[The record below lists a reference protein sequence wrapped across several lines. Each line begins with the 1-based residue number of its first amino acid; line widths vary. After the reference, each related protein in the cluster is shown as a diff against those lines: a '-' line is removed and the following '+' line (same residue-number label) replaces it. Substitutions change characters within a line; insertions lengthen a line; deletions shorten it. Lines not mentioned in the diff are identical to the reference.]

1 MWYHDYSGLFYTR
14 GDIMRYV
21 KAEHLQKGMVLVY
34 TLYDNNEKVLLKA
47 NRKLTQNYINRIQ
60 QMDIMGLYVFEDDE
74 ITEHTPIV
82 SEQTRLKA
90 IKSLKRLNIDDCIYV
105 ANNIVEEIRES
116 ESMIV
121 ETINLSTYDN
131 YTYTHSVNVDILA
144 VVLGVACGLRD
155 DELRKLSQ
163 AALLHD
169 IGKTCVPIEI
179 LNKPG
184 PLTEEEFAEVKKH
197 PHYGYNMLKDNYD
210 VSSVTRNAIL
220 SHHEN
225 EDGSG
230 YPRAL
235 TSEHIHL
242 FAKIIHIADVYDA
255 LVTKRVYKDAM
266 NPADALEYLMGNAE
280 RLFDKELVA
289 TFMDYIAPY
298 PLGVQV
304 ELSTGQKALVVKN
317 NRAMLSRPIVRLD
330 GGALV
335 DLMEHLDI
343 TIIKLLTNLND

>member
-1 MWYHDYSGLFYTR
+1 
-14 GDIMRYV
+14 MRYV
-21 KAEHLQKGMVLVY
+21 KTEHLEKGMVLVY

-60 QMDIMGLYVFEDDE
+60 QMEIMGLYVFEDDE
-74 ITEHTPIV
+74 ITTHTPTV

-90 IKSLKRLNIDDCIYV
+90 IKSLKRLNIDDCIYI

-116 ESMIV
+116 DSMIV

-131 YTYTHSVNVDILA
+131 YTYTHSVNVDILS
-144 VVLGVACGLRD
+144 VILGVACGLRD
-155 DELRKLSQ
+155 DELKKLSQ

-184 PLTEEEFAEVKKH
+184 KLTDEEFAEIKNH
-197 PHYGYNMLKDNYD
+197 PRYGYNMLKDNHD
-210 VSSVTRNAIL
+210 ISSVTRNAIL

-235 TSEHIHL
+235 ISDKIHL

-255 LVTKRVYKDAM
+255 LTTKRVYKDAM
-266 NPADALEYLMGNAE
+266 NPADALEYLMANAE
-280 RLFDKELVA
+280 KLFDKELL
-289 TFMDYIAPY
+289 TIFMEYIAPY

-304 ELSTGQKALVVKN
+304 ELSTGQKAIVVKN
-317 NRAMLSRPIVRLD
+317 NRSMLSRPVVRLD

-335 DLMEHLDI
+335 NLLENLDI
-343 TIIKLLTNLND
+343 TIVKLLTDLNS

>member
-1 MWYHDYSGLFYTR
+1 
-14 GDIMRYV
+14 MRYV
-21 KAEHLQKGMVLVY
+21 KAEHLESGMVLVY

-90 IKSLKRLNIDDCIYV
+90 IKSLKRLNIDDCIYI

-131 YTYTHSVNVDILA
+131 YTYTHSVNVDILS

-184 PLTEEEFAEVKKH
+184 RLTDEEFDEIKKH
-197 PHYGYNMLKDNYD
+197 PRYGYNMLKDNYD

-230 YPRAL
+230 YPRNL
-235 TSEHIHL
+235 TSENIHL

-255 LVTKRVYKDAM
+255 LTTKRVYKDAM
-266 NPADALEYLMGNAE
+266 NPADALEYLMGNVE

-289 TFMDYIAPY
+289 TFIDYIAPY

-330 GGALV
+330 GGALI
-335 DLMEHLDI
+335 DLMDHLDI
-343 TIIKLLTNLND
+343 TIVKLLTNLND

>member
-1 MWYHDYSGLFYTR
+1 
-14 GDIMRYV
+14 MRYV
-21 KAEHLQKGMVLVY
+21 KSEHLESGMVLVY

-60 QMDIMGLYVFEDDE
+60 QMEIAGLYVFEDDE
-74 ITEHTPIV
+74 ITDHTPIV

-90 IKSLKRLNIDDCIYV
+90 IKSLKRLNIDDCIFV

-131 YTYTHSVNVDILA
+131 YTYTHSVNVDILS
-144 VVLGVACGLRD
+144 VIIGVACGLRD
-155 DELRKLSQ
+155 DDLRKLSQ
-163 AALLHD
+163 AALMHD

-179 LNKPG
+179 INKPG
-184 PLTEEEFAEVKKH
+184 RLTDEEFAEVKKH
-197 PHYGYNMLKDNYD
+197 PYYGYNMLRDNYD
-210 VSSVTRNAIL
+210 VSSVSRNAIL

-230 YPRAL
+230 YPRGL
-235 TSEHIHL
+235 NSEKIHQ

-255 LVTKRVYKDAM
+255 LTTKRSYKDAM
-266 NPADALEYLMGNAE
+266 NPADAMEYLMANAD
-280 RLFDKELVA
+280 RMFDRELV
-289 TFMDYIAPY
+289 TIFMEYVAPY

-317 NRAMLSRPIVRLD
+317 NRLMLSRPVLRLD
-330 GGALV
+330 GGATV
-335 DLMEHLDI
+335 DLIDRLDI
-343 TIIKLLTNLND
+343 TITKILTELTM

>member
-1 MWYHDYSGLFYTR
+1 
-14 GDIMRYV
+14 MRYV
-21 KAEHLQKGMVLVY
+21 KAEHLEKGMVLVY
-34 TLYDNNEKVLLKA
+34 TLYDNNEKILLKA

-60 QMDIMGLYVFEDDE
+60 QLDIMGLYVFEDDE
-74 ITEHTPIV
+74 ICEHTPTV

-90 IKSLKRLNIDDCIYV
+90 IKSLKRLNIDDCIYI

-121 ETINLSTYDN
+121 ETINLSSYDN
-131 YTYTHSVNVDILA
+131 YTYTHSVNVDILS
-144 VVLGVACGLRD
+144 VILGVACGLRD
-155 DELRKLSQ
+155 DELRRLSQ

-184 PLTEEEFAEVKKH
+184 KLTEEEFAEVKKH
-197 PHYGYNMLKDNYD
+197 PQYGYNMLKDNYD

-230 YPRAL
+230 YPRNL

-255 LVTKRVYKDAM
+255 LTTKRVYKDAM

-280 RLFDKELVA
+280 RMFDKELV
-289 TFMDYIAPY
+289 TIFMDYIAPY

-304 ELSTGQKALVVKN
+304 ELSTGQKGLVVKN
-317 NRAMLSRPIVRLD
+317 NRKMLSRPIVRLE

-343 TIIKLLTNLND
+343 TIVKLLTNLNA

>member
-1 MWYHDYSGLFYTR
+1 
-14 GDIMRYV
+14 MRYV
-21 KAEHLQKGMVLVY
+21 RTEHLEKGMVIVN
-34 TLYDNNEKVLLKA
+34 TLYDSNDKVLLKA
-47 NRKLTQNYINRIQ
+47 NRRLTQNYINRIQ
-60 QMDIMGLYVFEDDE
+60 QLEIVGLYVFEDDE
-74 ITEHTPIV
+74 IEEHTPII

-90 IKSLKRLNIDDCIYV
+90 IKSLKRLNIDDCIYI

-131 YTYTHSVNVDILA
+131 YTYSHSVNVDILA
-144 VVLGVACGLRD
+144 VILGVACGLRD
-155 DELRKLSQ
+155 DELKKLSQ

-179 LNKPG
+179 INKPG
-184 PLTEEEFAEVKKH
+184 RLTDEEYEEVKQH
-197 PHYGYNMLKDNYD
+197 PRYGYNMLRDNYE
-210 VSSVTRNAIL
+210 VSSVARNAIL

-230 YPRAL
+230 YPRGL
-235 TSEHIHL
+235 TSEKIHL

-255 LVTKRVYKDAM
+255 LTTKRVYKDAM

-280 RLFDKELVA
+280 RMFDKDLVA
-289 TFMDYIAPY
+289 TFMEYVAPY

-304 ELSTGQKALVVKN
+304 ELSTGQKALVVRN
-317 NRAMLSRPIVRLD
+317 NRSMLSRPMVRLD
-330 GGALV
+330 GGATIDLV
-335 DLMEHLDI
+335 ERLDI
-343 TIIKLLTNLND
+343 TITKILTDLNM

>member
-1 MWYHDYSGLFYTR
+1 
-14 GDIMRYV
+14 MRYV
-21 KAEHLQKGMVLVY
+21 RAEHLEKGMVLVY
-34 TLYDNNEKVLLKA
+34 TLYDNNEKILLKA

-60 QMDIMGLYVFEDDE
+60 QLDIMGVYVFEDDDVE
-74 ITEHTPIV
+74 EHKSIV
-82 SEQTRLKA
+82 SEQTRLRA
-90 IKSLKRLNIDDCIYV
+90 IQSLKRLNIDDCIFV
-105 ANNIVEEIRES
+105 ANSIVEEIRES

-131 YTYTHSVNVDILA
+131 YTYTHSVNVNILS
-144 VVLGVACGLRD
+144 VILGVACGLRD
-155 DELRKLSQ
+155 DELKKLSQ

-179 LNKPG
+179 INKPG
-184 PLTEEEFAEVKKH
+184 RLTEEEYAEVKKH
-197 PHYGYNMLKDNYD
+197 PMYGYNMLRDNYD
-210 VSSVTRNAIL
+210 ISSVARNAIL

-235 TSEHIHL
+235 TGDKIHL
-242 FAKIIHIADVYDA
+242 FAKIIHVADVYDA
-255 LVTKRVYKDAM
+255 LTTKRVYKVAM

-280 RLFDKELVA
+280 RMFDKELVT
-289 TFMDYIAPY
+289 TFLEYVAPY

-304 ELSTGQKALVVKN
+304 ELSNGQKALVVKN
-317 NRAMLSRPIVRLD
+317 NRSMLSRPVVRLNS
-330 GGALV
+330 GARV

-343 TIIKLLTNLND
+343 TIVKMLTDFN

>member
-1 MWYHDYSGLFYTR
+1 
-14 GDIMRYV
+14 MRYV
-21 KAEHLQKGMVLVY
+21 KAEHLEKGMVLVY

-90 IKSLKRLNIDDCIYV
+90 IKSLKKLNIDDCIYI

-116 ESMIV
+116 ESMVV
-121 ETINLSTYDN
+121 ETINLSSYDN
-131 YTYTHSVNVDILA
+131 YTYTHSINVDILA

-179 LNKPG
+179 LNKPDE
-184 PLTEEEFAEVKKH
+184 LDEYEWEEMKKH
-197 PHYGYNMLKDNYD
+197 PRYGYNMLKDNYD

-230 YPRAL
+230 YPRGL
-235 TSEHIHL
+235 TSENIHM

-280 RLFDKELVA
+280 RLFDKELVT

-304 ELSTGQKALVVKN
+304 ELSTGKKGLVVKN
-317 NRAMLSRPIVRLD
+317 NRAMLSRPIVRLES
-330 GGALV
+330 GTLV
-335 DLMEHLDI
+335 DLMEQLDV
-343 TIIKLLTNLND
+343 TIVKLLTNLND

>member
-1 MWYHDYSGLFYTR
+1 
-14 GDIMRYV
+14 MRYV
-21 KAEHLQKGMVLVY
+21 KAEHLEKGMVLVY

-90 IKSLKRLNIDDCIYV
+90 IKSLKKLNIDDCIYI

-131 YTYTHSVNVDILA
+131 YTYTHSVNVDILS

-184 PLTEEEFAEVKKH
+184 KLTDEEFEEIKKH

-210 VSSVTRNAIL
+210 VSSVTRIAIL

-230 YPRAL
+230 YPRSL

-255 LVTKRVYKDAM
+255 LTTKRVYKDAM
-266 NPADALEYLMGNAE
+266 NPADALEYLMGNSE

-289 TFMDYIAPY
+289 TFLDYIAPY

-304 ELSTGQKALVVKN
+304 ELSTGQKGLVVKN

-330 GGALV
+330 SGTLI
-335 DLMEHLDI
+335 DLMEQLDV
-343 TIIKLLTNLND
+343 TIVKLLTNLND

>member
-1 MWYHDYSGLFYTR
+1 
-14 GDIMRYV
+14 MRYV
-21 KAEHLQKGMVLVY
+21 KAEHLEKGMVLVY
-34 TLYDNNEKVLLKA
+34 TLYDSNEKVLLKA

-179 LNKPG
+179 LNKPA
-184 PLTEEEFAEVKKH
+184 PLTEEEWEEMKKH
-197 PHYGYNMLKDNYD
+197 PLYGYNMLKDNYD

-225 EDGSG
+225 VDGSG
-230 YPRAL
+230 YPRHL
-235 TSEHIHL
+235 TAENIHL

-255 LVTKRVYKDAM
+255 LITKRIYKDAM

-280 RLFDKELVA
+280 HLFDKELVA
-289 TFMDYIAPY
+289 IFMDYIAPY

-304 ELSTGQKALVVKN
+304 ELSTGQTALVVKN

-330 GGALV
+330 GGALI
-335 DLMEHLDI
+335 DLMERLDI
-343 TIIKLLTNLND
+343 TIVKLLTNLND

>member
-1 MWYHDYSGLFYTR
+1 
-14 GDIMRYV
+14 MRYV
-21 KAEHLQKGMVLVY
+21 KTEHLEKGMVLVY
-34 TLYDNNEKVLLKA
+34 SLYDNNEKVLLKA

-74 ITEHTPIV
+74 ITTHTPTV

-90 IKSLKRLNIDDCIYV
+90 IKSLKRLNIDDCIFI

-131 YTYTHSVNVDILA
+131 YTYTHSVNVDILS
-144 VVLGVACGLRD
+144 VILGVACGLTD
-155 DELRKLSQ
+155 DELKKLSQ

-184 PLTEEEFAEVKKH
+184 KLNEEEWEEMRKH
-197 PHYGYNMLKDNYD
+197 PRYGYNMLKDNHD

-235 TSEHIHL
+235 TSDKIHL

-255 LVTKRVYKDAM
+255 LTTKRIYKDAM
-266 NPADALEYLMGNAE
+266 NPADALEYLMANAE
-280 RLFDKELVA
+280 RLFDKELL
-289 TFMDYIAPY
+289 TIFMEYIAPY

-304 ELSTGQKALVVKN
+304 ELSTGQKAIVVKN
-317 NRAMLSRPIVRLD
+317 NRAMLSRPVVRLE

-335 DLMEHLDI
+335 NLLEHLDI
-343 TIIKLLTNLND
+343 TIVKLLTDLVS

>member
-1 MWYHDYSGLFYTR
+1 
-14 GDIMRYV
+14 MRYV
-21 KAEHLQKGMVLVY
+21 KAEHLEKGMVLVY
-34 TLYDNNEKVLLKA
+34 TLYDNNEKILLKA

-60 QMDIMGLYVFEDDE
+60 QLDIMGLYVFEDDE
-74 ITEHTPIV
+74 ICEHTSTV

-90 IKSLKRLNIDDCIYV
+90 IKSLKRLNIDDCIYI

-121 ETINLSTYDN
+121 ETINLSSYDN
-131 YTYTHSVNVDILA
+131 YTYTHSVNVDILS
-144 VVLGVACGLRD
+144 VILGVACGLRD
-155 DELRKLSQ
+155 DELRRLSQ

-184 PLTEEEFAEVKKH
+184 ILTEEEFAEVKKH
-197 PHYGYNMLKDNYD
+197 PQYGYNMLKDNYD

-230 YPRAL
+230 YPRNL

-255 LVTKRVYKDAM
+255 LTTKRVYKDAM

-280 RLFDKELVA
+280 RMFDKELV
-289 TFMDYIAPY
+289 TIFMDYIAPY

-304 ELSTGQKALVVKN
+304 ELSTGQKGLVVKN
-317 NRAMLSRPIVRLD
+317 NRKMLSRPIVRLE

-343 TIIKLLTNLND
+343 TIVKLLTNLNA

>member
-1 MWYHDYSGLFYTR
+1 
-14 GDIMRYV
+14 MRYV
-21 KAEHLQKGMVLVY
+21 KAEHLEKGMVLVY

-60 QMDIMGLYVFEDDE
+60 QLDILGLYVFEDDE
-74 ITEHTPIV
+74 ICEHTPTV

-90 IKSLKRLNIDDCIYV
+90 IKSLKRLNIDDCIFI

-131 YTYTHSVNVDILA
+131 YTYTHSVNVDILS
-144 VVLGVACGLRD
+144 VILGVACGLRD

-184 PLTEEEFAEVKKH
+184 KLTDEEFAEVKKH
-197 PHYGYNMLKDNYD
+197 PQYGYNMLKDNYD

-230 YPRAL
+230 YPRNL
-235 TSEHIHL
+235 TSEQIHL

-255 LVTKRVYKDAM
+255 LTTKRVYKDAM

-280 RLFDKELVA
+280 RMFDKELV
-289 TFMDYIAPY
+289 TIFMDYIAPY

-304 ELSTGQKALVVKN
+304 ELSTGQKGLVVKN
-317 NRAMLSRPIVRLD
+317 NRKMLSRPIVRLD

-343 TIIKLLTNLND
+343 TIIKLLTDLNA

>member
-1 MWYHDYSGLFYTR
+1 
-14 GDIMRYV
+14 MRYV
-21 KAEHLQKGMVLVY
+21 RTEHLDKGMVLVY
-34 TLYDNNEKVLLKA
+34 TLYDNNEKILLKA

-60 QMDIMGLYVFEDDE
+60 QLDIMGLYVFEDDE
-74 ITEHTPIV
+74 IEDHTPIV

-90 IKSLKRLNIDDCIYV
+90 IKSLKRLNIDDCIFI

-116 ESMIV
+116 DSMVV

-131 YTYTHSVNVDILA
+131 YTYSHSVNVDILS
-144 VVLGVACGLRD
+144 VILGVACGLRD
-155 DELRKLSQ
+155 DDLKKLSQ

-184 PLTEEEFAEVKKH
+184 KLTEEEYTEIKNH
-197 PHYGYNMLKDNYD
+197 PRYGYNMLRDNYE
-210 VSSVTRNAIL
+210 VSSVARNAIL

-230 YPRAL
+230 YPRGL
-235 TSEHIHL
+235 TSEKIHL

-280 RLFDKELVA
+280 RLFDKELVSI
-289 TFMDYIAPY
+289 FMEYVAPY

-304 ELSTGQKALVVKN
+304 ELSTGQKAIVVKN
-317 NRAMLSRPIVRLD
+317 NRNMLSRPVVRLD
-330 GGALV
+330 GGASI
-335 DLMEHLDI
+335 DLLERLDI
-343 TIIKLLTNLND
+343 TITKLLTNLND

>member
-1 MWYHDYSGLFYTR
+1 
-14 GDIMRYV
+14 MRYV
-21 KAEHLQKGMVLVY
+21 KAEHLEKGMVLVY
-34 TLYDNNEKVLLKA
+34 TLYDNNEKILLKA

-60 QMDIMGLYVFEDDE
+60 QLDIMGLYVFEDDE
-74 ITEHTPIV
+74 ICEHTPTV

-90 IKSLKRLNIDDCIYV
+90 IKSLKRLNIDDCIYI

-121 ETINLSTYDN
+121 ETINLSSYDN
-131 YTYTHSVNVDILA
+131 YTYTHSVNVDILS
-144 VVLGVACGLRD
+144 VILGVACGLRD
-155 DELRKLSQ
+155 DELRRLSQ

-184 PLTEEEFAEVKKH
+184 ILTEEEFAEVKKH
-197 PHYGYNMLKDNYD
+197 PQYGYNMLKDNYD

-230 YPRAL
+230 YPRNL

-255 LVTKRVYKDAM
+255 LTTKRVYKDAM

-280 RLFDKELVA
+280 RMFDKELV
-289 TFMDYIAPY
+289 TIFMDYIAPY

-304 ELSTGQKALVVKN
+304 ELSTGQTALVVKN
-317 NRAMLSRPIVRLD
+317 NRKMLSRPIVRLD
-330 GGALV
+330 GGALI
-335 DLMEHLDI
+335 DLMERLDI
-343 TIIKLLTNLND
+343 TIVKLLTNFNE

>member
-1 MWYHDYSGLFYTR
+1 
-14 GDIMRYV
+14 MRYV
-21 KAEHLQKGMVLVY
+21 KAEHLEKGMVLVY
-34 TLYDNNEKVLLKA
+34 TLYDNNEKILLKA

-60 QMDIMGLYVFEDDE
+60 QLDIMGLYVFEDDE
-74 ITEHTPIV
+74 ICEHTPTV

-90 IKSLKRLNIDDCIYV
+90 IKSLKRLNIDDCIYI

-121 ETINLSTYDN
+121 ETINLSSYDN
-131 YTYTHSVNVDILA
+131 YTYTHSVNVDILS
-144 VVLGVACGLRD
+144 VILGVACGLRD
-155 DELRKLSQ
+155 DELRRLSQ

-184 PLTEEEFAEVKKH
+184 ILTEEEFAEVKKH
-197 PHYGYNMLKDNYD
+197 PQYGYNMLKDNYD

-230 YPRAL
+230 YPRNL

-255 LVTKRVYKDAM
+255 LTTKRVYKDAM

-280 RLFDKELVA
+280 RMFDKELV
-289 TFMDYIAPY
+289 TIFMDYIAPY

-304 ELSTGQKALVVKN
+304 EMSTGQKGLVVKN
-317 NRAMLSRPIVRLD
+317 NRKMLSRPIVRLE

-343 TIIKLLTNLND
+343 TIVKLLTNLNA

>member
-1 MWYHDYSGLFYTR
+1 MVKKLELDSGGT
-14 GDIMRYV
+14 MRYV
-21 KAEHLQKGMVLVY
+21 KAEHLEKGMVLVY

-47 NRKLTQNYINRIQ
+47 NRNLTQNYINRIQ

-179 LNKPG
+179 LNKPA
-184 PLTEEEFAEVKKH
+184 PLTEEEWEEMKKH
-197 PHYGYNMLKDNYD
+197 PLYGYNMLKDNYD

-225 EDGSG
+225 VDGSG
-230 YPRAL
+230 YPRHL
-235 TSEHIHL
+235 TAENIHL

-255 LVTKRVYKDAM
+255 LITKRIYKDAM

-280 RLFDKELVA
+280 HLFDKELVA
-289 TFMDYIAPY
+289 IFMDYIAPY

-304 ELSTGQKALVVKN
+304 ELSTGQTALVVKN

-330 GGALV
+330 GGALI
-335 DLMEHLDI
+335 DLMERLDI
-343 TIIKLLTNLND
+343 TIVKLLTNLND

>member
-1 MWYHDYSGLFYTR
+1 
-14 GDIMRYV
+14 MRYV
-21 KAEHLQKGMVLVY
+21 RSEHLETGMILVY
-34 TLYDNNEKVLLKA
+34 TLYDNSEKVLLKA
-47 NRKLTQNYINRIQ
+47 NRRLTQNYINRIQ

-74 ITEHTPIV
+74 ITDHTPII

-90 IKSLKRLNIDDCIYV
+90 IQSLKRLNIDDCIYI

-116 ESMIV
+116 DSMVV
-121 ETINLSTYDN
+121 ETVNLSTYDN
-131 YTYTHSVNVDILA
+131 YTYTHSVNVDILS
-144 VVLGVACGLRD
+144 VILGVACGLRD

-179 LNKPG
+179 IGKPG
-184 PLTEEEFAEVKKH
+184 RLTDEEFAEVKNH
-197 PHYGYNMLKDNYD
+197 PRYGYNMLRNNYE
-210 VSSVTRNAIL
+210 VSSVARNAIL

-230 YPRAL
+230 YPRGL
-235 TSEHIHL
+235 TSEKIHL

-255 LVTKRVYKDAM
+255 LTTKRVYKEAM
-266 NPADALEYLMGNAE
+266 NPADAMEYLMANAT
-280 RLFDKELVA
+280 RMFDKDLVA
-289 TFMDYIAPY
+289 MFMEYVAPY

-317 NRAMLSRPIVRLD
+317 NRSMLSRPTVRLD
-330 GGALV
+330 GGATI
-335 DLMEHLDI
+335 DLIEHLDVTI
-343 TIIKLLTNLND
+343 TKILTNLNG